1 MPANL
6 PEAPE
11 REDEAAGIL
20 GASRFDRPPEGGT
33 KVVVLELEK
42 IQPALLIAP
51 LYIRA
56 RLFRERQVRTAM
68 TRTDE
73 VALVALCESIER
85 VLADRDEHP
94 ETWLAVDFRL
104 PHETVLHQGA
114 ERLEEIACRGSEHV
128 EALAKLGQH
137 RLRGEHLYPRRRELD
152 REGQA
157 VEPVHDLGNR

>member
-51 LYIRA
+51 LDIRA
-56 RLFRERQVRTAM
+56 RLFRERQVRAAM

-73 VALVALCESIER
+73 VALVALCESVQR

-104 PHETVLHQGA
+104 PHETVLHQGTERIEQIAA
-114 ERLEEIACRGSEHV
+114 E
-128 EALAKLGQH
+128 LAAGATDL
-137 RLRGEHLYPRRRELD
+137 L
-152 REGQA
+152 
-157 VEPVHDLGNR
+157 DLGKHHTVDKHSKPRAETALGLV